1 MSQKD
6 TDAPWTKNNGQSYFG
21 YKNHISID
29 VEYGFI
35 RRYQVTD
42 ASVHDSQV
50 LGALLDEQNQGE
62 EVWADSAYGSESIE
76 WILQILQFLSH
87 IHERAYRNHPL
98 TAKHKE
104 DNRERSQ
111 VRAKVEHVFGHWVNE
126 MGGKLM
132 GSIGKQSVK
141 ATIGVKNLVYNF
153 KRYGFWENKNPKAV
167 G

>member
-1 MSQKD
+1 M
-6 TDAPWTKNNGQSYFG
+6 
-21 YKNHISID
+21 
-29 VEYGFI
+29 EYGFI

-50 LGALLDEQNQGE
+50 LWALLDAQNQGE
-62 EVWADSAYGSESIE
+62 EVWADSAYRSESIE

-87 IHERAYRNHPL
+87 IHEGVNRNHPL
-98 TAKHKE
+98 TAQQEE

-111 VRAKVEHVFGHWVNE
+111 VRAKVEQVFGHWVNE

-132 GSIGKQSVK
+132 GSIGKESVK

-153 KRYGFWENKNPKAV
+153 KRYTFWENQNPKAV
-167 G
+167 A

>member
-1 MSQKD
+1 MLPGQKRMVRVPLVIK
-6 TDAPWTKNNGQSYFG
+6 TTSVSMWSTVLFVAIKSRIP
-21 YKNHISID
+21 H
-29 VEYGFI
+29 
-35 RRYQVTD
+35 
-42 ASVHDSQV
+42 SVHDSQV

-87 IHERAYRNHPL
+87 IHERAYGNHPL

-111 VRAKVEHVFGHWVNE
+111 VRAKVEQVFGHWVNE

>member
-1 MSQKD
+1 MSEKD
-6 TDAPWTKNNGQSYFG
+6 TDAPWTKKNGQSSFG
-21 YKNHISID
+21 YKNHIDTD
-29 VEYGFI
+29 VEYVFI
-35 RRYQVTD
+35 RRYQLTD
-42 ASVHDSQV
+42 ASVHDCQM
-50 LGALLDEQNQGE
+50 LGALLDDQKQGE
-62 EVWADSAYGSESIE
+62 EVWADTGYGSESIE

-87 IHERAYRNHPL
+87 IHERAYGNHPL

-104 DNRERSQ
+104 DNPERSQ
-111 VRAKVEHVFGHWVNE
+111 VRPKVEHVFGHWVNE

>member
-1 MSQKD
+1 MK
-6 TDAPWTKNNGQSYFG
+6 
-21 YKNHISID
+21 
-29 VEYGFI
+29 YGFI

-62 EVWADSAYGSESIE
+62 EVWVHSAEGSEFIE

-104 DNRERSQ
+104 DNREHSQ
-111 VRAKVEHVFGHWVNE
+111 VRAKVEQLFGHWVHE

-141 ATIGVKNLVYNF
+141 ATIEVKNLVYNF
-153 KRYGFWENKNPKAV
+153 KRYAFWENQNPALLNQGMISLNFQGFINGFKP
-167 G
+167 

>member
-6 TDAPWTKNNGQSYFG
+6 TNTPWTKKNGQSSFG

-35 RRYQVTD
+35 HRYQVMD

-62 EVWADSAYGSESIE
+62 EVWADSAYRSESIE

-98 TAKHKE
+98 SAKHKE
-104 DNRERSQ
+104 ENRERYQ
-111 VRAKVEHVFGHWVNE
+111 FRAKVEHIFGHWVNE

-132 GSIGKQSVK
+132 GSIGKHSVK
-141 ATIGVKNLVYNF
+141 ATITVKNLVYNF
-153 KRYGFWENKNPKAV
+153 KHYGFWENQNPKAV

>member
-1 MSQKD
+1 M
-6 TDAPWTKNNGQSYFG
+6 
-21 YKNHISID
+21 
-29 VEYGFI
+29 
-35 RRYQVTD
+35 
-42 ASVHDSQV
+42 HDSQV
-50 LGALLDEQNQGE
+50 LGALLDEQIQGE
-62 EVWADSAYGSESIE
+62 EVWAHSAYGSESIE

-87 IHERAYRNHPL
+87 IHERAYGNHPF

-111 VRAKVEHVFGHWVNE
+111 VRAKVEHLFCHWVNE
-126 MGGKLM
+126 IGGKLM